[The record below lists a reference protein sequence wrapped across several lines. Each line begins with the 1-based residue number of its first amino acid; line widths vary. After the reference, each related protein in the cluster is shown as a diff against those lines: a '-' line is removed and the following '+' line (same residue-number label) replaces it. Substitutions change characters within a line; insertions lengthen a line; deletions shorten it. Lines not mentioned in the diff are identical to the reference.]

1 MNRQHKPPSSNIAGW
16 LRSGLGR
23 LSIGTSITPLAIVL
37 MLIVAA
43 AAHYR
48 LEITSIGLRF
58 EPQSLTA
65 LPDGH

>member
-1 MNRQHKPPSSNIAGW
+1 MSRQHKPPSSNVVGW

-58 EPQSLTA
+58 EPQSTA
-65 LPDGH
+65 GAPDGQ